1 MHSSAQRSPI
11 SVSLIH
17 RQRQWPRAL
26 TYLSAASVTMALLA
40 DPAWAQSGSG
50 TAPGAGAGGGTG
62 ATSTANSLSQED
74 RDMIE
79 DLAEA
84 NIAEI
89 ETGRLALSKSQ
100 TPGVRE
106 YAQKM
111 IDEHSM
117 AQQELQQMAQAK
129 GMTLPQETD
138 LAHRTV
144 AGALRLLS
152 GQTFDSQYINRVGV
166 DDHQRTVELLQKAQ
180 GQARDTELKAL
191 AGRMLPVVQAHLDM
205 ARQMRDQREQQPRQQ
220 GSTGSGGSTGSSGT
234 GSAGYGSSGG
244 TASGTR

>member
-1 MHSSAQRSPI
+1 MQSSHKRS
-11 SVSLIH
+11 LM
-17 RQRQWPRAL
+17 
-26 TYLSAASVTMALLA
+26 ASVLALALGSS
-40 DPAWAQSGSG
+40 PAWSQYGGASSGGSSSSG
-50 TAPGAGAGGGTG
+50 TSTSA
-62 ATSTANSLSQED
+62 STAVSNLTQED

-89 ETGRLALSKSQ
+89 DTGRLALSKTQ
-100 TPGVRE
+100 DPRVRA

-111 IDEHSM
+111 MDDHGA

-138 LAHRTV
+138 LAHKTV
-144 AGALRLLS
+144 SGALRLLS
-152 GQTFDSQYINRVGV
+152 GETFDSQYINRVGV

-191 AGRMLPVVQAHLDM
+191 AGRMLPVVQGHLDM
-205 ARQMRDQREQQPRQQ
+205 ARQISQQRDQREQPPERQQ
-220 GSTGSGGSTGSSGT
+220 QGGGAGAGGSPSGVGNAGGSGSST
-234 GSAGYGSSGG
+234 
-244 TASGTR
+244 R

>member
-1 MHSSAQRSPI
+1 MHSSAKLSFI
-11 SVSLIH
+11 SV
-17 RQRQWPRAL
+17 AL
-26 TYLSAASVTMALLA
+26 ALALGATAAS
-40 DPAWAQSGSG
+40 AQTSSGSPGGTGTTGSTGSASMGSSG
-50 TAPGAGAGGGTG
+50 TATTA
-62 ATSTANSLSQED
+62 STLSRED

-89 ETGRLALSKSQ
+89 ETGRLVLSKSQ
-100 TPGVRE
+100 NPRVRE
-106 YAQKM
+106 FAQKM
-111 IDEHSM
+111 IDDHST
-117 AQQELQQMAQAK
+117 AQQELQQMAQPK

-152 GQTFDSQYINRVGV
+152 GDTFDSQYINRVGI

-191 AGRMLPVVQAHLDM
+191 AGRMLPVVQGHLDM
-205 ARQMRDQREQQPRQQ
+205 ARQMSQQREQREQQ
-220 GSTGSGGSTGSSGT
+220 GSSSPSRSGGTSSGAY
-234 GSAGYGSSGG
+234 GGSSGG
-244 TASGTR
+244 ASGGTTGSGAR